1 MESQREV
8 AQDAAPLKE
17 RWAAWARTIRAR
29 GGARPAEG
37 GVSGGMAGGAAGAS
51 IWVDGTVVHVPKVA
65 CRRVRC
71 AACGARWTLRP
82 PGLAPHKHYQLDVV
96 AEAAASYLLDPGAA
110 LEPVAAAFRCARRT
124 VARWIQWVAS
134 LAAPAALLQRLAEI
148 TPAPIVP
155 RRPAP
160 PSSSRPR
167 HALADRAAEVLTL
180 FEALGTALGAEPP
193 GLRAVLERLGLRAEL
208 RGPRLARSSARCCPV
223 TRARPAGTIAAW
235 PPTTTQPATT
245 SEPSS
250 SRSFAMA

>member
-17 RWAAWARTIRAR
+17 RWAAWARTIPRPRRCTAC
-29 GGARPAEG
+29 GGRRVWWNG
-37 GVSGGMAGGAAGAS
+37 WRRRGAS

-180 FEALGTALGAEPP
+180 FEALGAALGAEPP
-193 GLRAVLERLGLRAEL
+193 GLRAVLSGFGRVPTYAAPALPDPL
-208 RGPRLARSSARCCPV
+208 PVLAR
-223 TRARPAGTIAAW
+223 
-235 PPTTTQPATT
+235 
-245 SEPSS
+245 
-250 SRSFAMA
+250 